1 MKDNIQEIITQL
13 LKGIG
18 EDPQRPG
25 LVETPKRIEKMYHE
39 IFSSINQEDFT
50 DFKLFENEAI
60 GENQD
65 VIVTDIPFYSMCE
78 HHMLPFFGV
87 AHVAYVPS
95 DKIIGLS
102 KIPRLVDFVSR
113 RLTLQEKV
121 TRDIALQMN
130 KILHPKGVAVQTEAR
145 HMCIEMRGIKKTN
158 SVTKSKYYDGI
169 YQENYHLLD
178 NFIATINH

>member
-25 LVETPKRIEKMYHE
+25 LIETPKRIEKMYHE

-50 DFKLFENEAI
+50 DFKLFDNEAI

-178 NFIATINH
+178 NFITTINR

>member
-13 LKGIG
+13 LEGIG
-18 EDPQRPG
+18 DDPQRPG
-25 LVETPKRIEKMYHE
+25 LIETPKRIEKMYHE

-50 DFKLFENEAI
+50 DFKLFDNEAI

-178 NFIATINH
+178 NFITTINR

>member
-13 LKGIG
+13 LEGIG